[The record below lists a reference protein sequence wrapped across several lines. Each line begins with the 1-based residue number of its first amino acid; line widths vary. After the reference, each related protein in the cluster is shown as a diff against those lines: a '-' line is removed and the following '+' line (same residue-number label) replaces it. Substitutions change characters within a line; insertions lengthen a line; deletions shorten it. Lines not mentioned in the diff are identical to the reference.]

1 MRIGLRSFDSK
12 ELIRY
17 NYSNLTGSKI
27 SDGERDLILCCYY
40 GEIHSKEALEMPKS
54 TTLTMDELLAASDLS
69 GLTASEVVEGEVT
82 SIKKNEVWIDL
93 GARGVGVVMRREIGH
108 GQQLE
113 EGQKVTVSVIDPEMD
128 EGYALL
134 SMKRAVKDRGWDEL
148 QRVFE
153 ASEIIEA
160 VPYDANR
167 GGLLVE
173 LEGIRGFLPVSQLAA
188 GHYPRVSGADKDE
201 ILQKLNALTNK
212 PLRVRILDVSRK
224 DNKLIF
230 SEKEAVKDD
239 MQARF
244 SELKVGDEVEG
255 VVTGVIDFG
264 AFVNVDGIEGLI
276 HISEISWERVDN
288 PRNYVKVG
296 ETVKSKIIAI
306 DKDRLSLSLKQMSED
321 PWLEQVKSF
330 KKGDVVEGKVT
341 RITPFGAF
349 VQLSSSVEAL
359 VHVSEMSDDEAVDPE
374 KLFQLNEKKQFKV
387 LDIDTENRKIALSLK
402 EAKTK
407 K

>member
-1 MRIGLRSFDSK
+1 
-12 ELIRY
+12 
-17 NYSNLTGSKI
+17 
-27 SDGERDLILCCYY
+27 
-40 GEIHSKEALEMPKS
+40 
-54 TTLTMDELLAASDLS
+54 MDDLLASSSVEQLAT
-69 GLTASEVVEGEVT
+69 GAVVEGEVK
-82 SIKKNEVWIDL
+82 SVRKHEVWIDL
-93 GARGVGVVMRREIGH
+93 GARGLGVVMRREIGY
-108 GQQLE
+108 GQNLE
-113 EGQKVTVSVIDPEMD
+113 EGQTVTVSVIDPEMD

-148 QRVFE
+148 QAVFD
-153 ASEIIEA
+153 AQQTVDI

-201 ILQKLNALTNK
+201 ILQKLNALINQT
-212 PLRVRILDVSRK
+212 LRVRILDISRK

-244 SELKVGDEVEG
+244 SELKVGDEVKG
-255 VVTGVIDFG
+255 VITGVIDFG

-296 ETVKSKIIAI
+296 DQVSAKIIAI
-306 DKDRLSLSLKQMSED
+306 DKDRLSLSLKQMQED
-321 PWLEQVKSF
+321 PWLQEVKAF
-330 KKGDVVEGKVT
+330 KKGDMVEGKIT

-349 VQLSSSVEAL
+349 VQLSPSVEAL
-359 VHVSEMSDDEAVDPE
+359 VHVSEMSNDDGVDPE
-374 KLFQLNEKKQFKV
+374 QIFQLNEKKQFKV
-387 LDIDTENRKIALSLK
+387 LDIDAEGRKIALSLK
-402 EAKTK
+402 DAK
-407 K
+407 

>member
-1 MRIGLRSFDSK
+1 
-12 ELIRY
+12 
-17 NYSNLTGSKI
+17 
-27 SDGERDLILCCYY
+27 
-40 GEIHSKEALEMPKS
+40 
-54 TTLTMDELLAASDLS
+54 MDELLAQ
-69 GLTASEVVEGEVT
+69 SEVANLTTGSVIEGVIT
-82 SIKKNEVWIDL
+82 SVKKHELWVDL
-93 GARGVGVVMRREIGH
+93 GAQGVGVVMRREIGH
-108 GQQLE
+108 GQPLE
-113 EGQKVTVSVIDPEMD
+113 IGTTVTVSVIDPEME

-134 SMKRAVKDRGWDEL
+134 SMRRAVKDRGWDEL
-148 QRVFE
+148 QRMFDANETV
-153 ASEIIEA
+153 EIT
-160 VPYDANR
+160 PYDANR

-201 ILQKLNALTNK
+201 ILQKLNALTNQV
-212 PLRVRILDVSRK
+212 LRVRILDVSRK

-244 SELKVGDEVEG
+244 AELKVGDEVEG

-296 ETVKSKIIAI
+296 DQVKAKIIAI

-321 PWLEQVKSF
+321 PWLKEVKAF

-349 VQLSSSVEAL
+349 VQISPSVEAL
-359 VHVSEMSDDEAVDPE
+359 VHVSEMSDEETVDPE
-374 KLFQLNEKKQFKV
+374 QIFQLNEKKQFKV
-387 LDIDTENRKIALSLK
+387 LDIDTEARKIALSLK
-402 EAKTK
+402 NAKK
-407 K
+407 

>member
-1 MRIGLRSFDSK
+1 
-12 ELIRY
+12 
-17 NYSNLTGSKI
+17 
-27 SDGERDLILCCYY
+27 
-40 GEIHSKEALEMPKS
+40 MPNTS
-54 TTLTMDELLAASDLS
+54 LTMDELLAQNDIAALGAGD
-69 GLTASEVVEGEVT
+69 VIEGTVT
-82 SIKKNEVWIDL
+82 SIKKHEVWIDL
-93 GARGVGVVMRREIGH
+93 GAKGVGVVLRREIGH

-113 EGQKVTVSVIDPEMD
+113 EGQTITVSVIDPELD
-128 EGYALL
+128 EGHALL
-134 SMKRAVKDRGWDEL
+134 SMRRAAKDRGWEEL
-148 QRVFE
+148 ERMFAAQ
-153 ASEIIEA
+153 EIVEIQ
-160 VPYDANR
+160 PYDANR

-201 ILQKLNALTNK
+201 ILQKLNALTNQT
-212 PLRVRILDVSRK
+212 LRVRILDVSRK

-239 MQARF
+239 MAARF
-244 SELKVGDEVEG
+244 AELKVGDEVEG

-296 ETVKSKIIAI
+296 ETVKAKIIAI

-321 PWLEQVKSF
+321 PWLSEVKKF
-330 KKGDVVEGKVT
+330 KVGESVEGKIT

-359 VHVSEMSDDEAVDPE
+359 VHVSEMSDDEGVDPE

-402 EAKTK
+402 NSK
-407 K
+407 

>member
-1 MRIGLRSFDSK
+1 MSK
-12 ELIRY
+12 
-17 NYSNLTGSKI
+17 
-27 SDGERDLILCCYY
+27 
-40 GEIHSKEALEMPKS
+40 
-54 TTLTMDELLAASDLS
+54 TTLSMDDLLEQHAVEQLAT
-69 GLTASEVVEGEVT
+69 GAVVEGTVKT
-82 SIKKNEVWIDL
+82 VRKHEVWVDL
-93 GARGVGVVMRREIGH
+93 GARGIGVVMRREIGH
-108 GQQLE
+108 GQKLE
-113 EGQKVTVSVIDPEMD
+113 EGQPVTVSVIDPEME

-148 QRVFE
+148 QTVF
-153 ASEIIEA
+153 SEQKTVEA

-201 ILQKLNALTNK
+201 ILQKLNALVDK
-212 PLRVRILDVSRK
+212 PLRVRVLDLSRK

-244 SELKVGDEVEG
+244 AKLKVGDGVTG

-296 ETVKSKIIAI
+296 DEVTAKIIAI
-306 DKDRLSLSLKQMSED
+306 DKDRLSLSLKQMTED
-321 PWLEQVKSF
+321 PWLSEVKAF
-330 KKGDVVEGKVT
+330 KKGDLVEGKIT

-349 VQLSSSVEAL
+349 VQLSPSVEAL
-359 VHVSEMSDDEAVDPE
+359 VHVSEMSNDDAVDPE
-374 KLFQLNEKKQFKV
+374 QIFQLNEKKQFKV
-387 LDIDTENRKIALSLK
+387 LDIDADGRKIALSLK
-402 EAKTK
+402 DAK
-407 K
+407 

>member
-1 MRIGLRSFDSK
+1 MSK
-12 ELIRY
+12 AI
-17 NYSNLTGSKI
+17 
-27 SDGERDLILCCYY
+27 
-40 GEIHSKEALEMPKS
+40 
-54 TTLTMDELLAASDLS
+54 TMDELLASSDIK
-69 GLTASEVVEGEVT
+69 GLVAGEVVEGTVT
-82 SIKKNEVWIDL
+82 AVKKNEVWVDL

-108 GQQLE
+108 GQTLE
-113 EGQKVTVSVIDPEMD
+113 EDQTITVSVIDPEMD
-128 EGYALL
+128 EGHALL
-134 SMKRAVKDRGWDEL
+134 SMKRAVKDRGWEEL
-148 QRVFE
+148 QRIFD
-153 ASEIIEA
+153 ANEIVE
-160 VPYDANR
+160 VTPYDANR

-201 ILQKLNALTNK
+201 ILQKLNQLTGK
-212 PLRVRILDVSRK
+212 PLRVRVLDVSRK

-239 MQARF
+239 MAARF
-244 SELKVGDEVEG
+244 AELKVGDVVEG

-296 ETVKSKIIAI
+296 ETVKAKIIAI
-306 DKDRLSLSLKQMSED
+306 DKDRLSLSLKQMTED
-321 PWLEQVKSF
+321 PWLEQVKQF
-330 KKGDVVEGKVT
+330 KKGDTVEGKVT

-349 VQLSSSVEAL
+349 VQLSPSVEAL
-359 VHVSEMSDDEAVDPE
+359 VHVSEMSDDETVDPE

-402 EAKTK
+402 NAKK
-407 K
+407 